1 MDAMP
6 EAIDC
11 LSRAIALDPKY
22 REMAKTDAEFDA
34 IRGEEYDVPRKLDRG
49 LRESRCRKPSKITEI
64 VRIMQ
69 RAGCE
74 YNNLFQNLTNRR
86 NREDNKSRE
95 RN

>member
-22 REMAKTDAEFDA
+22 REMAKTDADFDA

-49 LRESRCRKPSKITEI
+49 LR
-64 VRIMQ
+64 
-69 RAGCE
+69 
-74 YNNLFQNLTNRR
+74 
-86 NREDNKSRE
+86 
-95 RN
+95 